1 MRLHHLEVT
10 AFGPFADTV
19 TVDFDALSGAGLFL
33 LCGPTGAGKTSVLDA
48 VCFAVYGDV
57 PGDRSSAKRLRCDVA
72 PAGRAP
78 RVRLELTL
86 AGRRFRLTRSP
97 QWSRPKK
104 RGTGTTTEQASVLVE
119 ERVAGSWTAL
129 STRLDEAGHLLTG
142 LVGMTMPQFCQVAML
157 PQGRFQA
164 FLRASSQD
172 RHKLLQQLF
181 STQRFEDVETW
192 LRDRSRVLHRESQA
206 HLRTVSDVTSRLLES
221 AEAALPES
229 ALPESALP
237 ESALPES
244 ALPESALPE
253 SALADTVADLADAA
267 GSGELAAF
275 AAALTE
281 EAATRAVATADA
293 SAEATTVEDDLRTR
307 LDEARVL
314 AHLLDRAAG
323 AEAELARLTAD
334 ATIHEERRTLLATA
348 RRAAPV
354 LPLHRLATAAQ
365 TEAERARRDAG
376 RAAGEAAPA
385 LTRFAADEFAA
396 DRFAADE
403 FAADRLGGALA
414 DARDLL
420 ADAERLVPR
429 QAGRVALA
437 TAVATGESAVEDL
450 AAACARLE
458 AEAAALPER
467 LSSLR
472 SAVADG
478 RTARAEAVAQR
489 EREALLVGRLEAHD
503 RAERL
508 DAELAETRARLDLVV
523 GECLALKETWLDLRE
538 ARLVGMA
545 AEIATGL
552 AVGDSCPVCG
562 SEEHPHKATA
572 APGAPDA
579 TAEKAARSRL
589 DDAELTRTALEAKS
603 HDLST
608 LHAQASALAG
618 DAPAAEVAHDLIAL
632 RELLGRLDARAEALP
647 ADEAA
652 LARTEMAAAGIQADR
667 LATETG
673 LASTQARLEADR
685 ATLAT
690 VVAEVDAALDAA
702 GAETVDELVGST
714 RAAVRLLERVAT
726 AVDAATAAAAEA
738 DRATAALD
746 NCLAECGFGDIDEA
760 LAGVLPADETA
771 SLEREVAARDDA
783 LAAARAVLDEPAV
796 AAARGRER
804 PDLAGLTSSL
814 AEAAERRA
822 AAEVAARTSAS
833 RASRVAALVTEL
845 QGALAAWAPVRA
857 AHAVASELASFVEG
871 KSIDNEL
878 RMRLSA
884 YVLAWR
890 LTQVVAAANERLL
903 QMADQRYTLE
913 HTGRRGAGESRGGL
927 SLLVRDAWSGEAR
940 DPATLSGGETFV
952 VSLALALGLADVVSH
967 EAGGADLDTLFV
979 DEGFGALDPDT
990 LDDVMDTLDTLREG
1004 GRVVGVVSHVAE
1016 LRSRIPT
1023 RLLVTKGR
1031 TGSALALEHAAE

>member
-1 MRLHHLEVT
+1 MRLHHLELT

-57 PGDRSSAKRLRCDVA
+57 PGDRSGAKRLRCDVA
-72 PAGRAP
+72 PEGRAP

-129 STRLDEAGHLLTG
+129 STRMDEAGHLLTG

-181 STQRFEDVETW
+181 STQRFEHVEMW

-206 HLRTVSDVTSRLLES
+206 HLRVVSDVTSRLLES
-221 AEAALPES
+221 AGAALP
-229 ALPESALP
+229 
-237 ESALPES
+237 
-244 ALPESALPE
+244 
-253 SALADTVADLADAA
+253 DTVAEPADAA

-275 AAALTE
+275 ASALTE

-293 SAEATTVEDDLRTR
+293 CAVATSAEDDLRSR
-307 LDEARVL
+307 LDEARAL
-314 AHLLDRAAG
+314 AHLVDRATA
-323 AEAELARLTAD
+323 ADAELARLAAD
-334 ATIHEERRTLLATA
+334 ATIHEQRRTLLATA

-354 LPLHRLATAAQ
+354 VPLHRLATAAHTQ
-365 TEAERARRDAG
+365 ADRARRDAAT
-376 RAAGEAAPA
+376 AAGEAAPA
-385 LTRFAADEFAA
+385 VARFAT
-396 DRFAADE
+396 DRPAPAE
-403 FAADRLGGALA
+403 PGSDRPHPAQLRGSLA

-429 QAGRVALA
+429 QAERLALT
-437 TAVATGESAVEDL
+437 TAVTAGEAAADEL
-450 AAACARLE
+450 AAECARLE
-458 AEAAALPER
+458 AEAAALPDR
-467 LSSLR
+467 LVALR

-478 RTARAEAVAQR
+478 RAARAEASAQR
-489 EREALLVGRLEAHD
+489 EREALLVGRLDAHD

-508 DAELAETRARLDLVV
+508 DAELAATRARLDTVV
-523 GECLALKETWLDLRE
+523 AECLVLKETWLDLRE

-589 DDAELTRTALEAKS
+589 DDAELTRTALDAKV
-603 HDLST
+603 HDQTT
-608 LHAQASALAG
+608 LLTQATTLAG
-618 DAPAAEVAHDLIAL
+618 AAPAAEVTRDLLAL
-632 RELLGRLDARAEALP
+632 RELLGRLDAQAGSLP

-652 LARTEMAAAGIQADR
+652 LARTEVAAADIQADR
-667 LATETG
+667 LATEAE
-673 LASTQARLEADR
+673 LASARARLEADR
-685 ATLAT
+685 AALAA
-690 VVAEVDAALDAA
+690 VAAEVDDALQAA
-702 GAETVDELVGST
+702 GAETLDELVGSA
-714 RAAVRLLERVAT
+714 RAAVRLLERVTA

-738 DRATAALD
+738 DRATAALAD
-746 NCLAECGFGDIDEA
+746 CLAECGFGDVDEA
-760 LAGVLPADETA
+760 LAGVLPADELA
-771 SLEREVAARDDA
+771 SLEQEVAARDDA
-783 LAAARAVLDEPAV
+783 LAAARAVLEEPAV
-796 AAARGRER
+796 ATARGRER

-814 AEAAERRA
+814 AEAVERRA
-822 AAEVAARTSAS
+822 AAEVAARTSAG
-833 RASRVAALVTEL
+833 RASRVTALVAEL
-845 QGALAAWAPVRA
+845 QGALDAWAPVRA
-857 AHAVASELASFVEG
+857 AHTVASELASFVEG
-871 KSIDNEL
+871 KSVDNEL

-967 EAGGADLDTLFV
+967 EVGGADLDTLFV

-1023 RLLVTKGR
+1023 RLVVAKGR
-1031 TGSALALEHAAE
+1031 TGSWLALEHAAD